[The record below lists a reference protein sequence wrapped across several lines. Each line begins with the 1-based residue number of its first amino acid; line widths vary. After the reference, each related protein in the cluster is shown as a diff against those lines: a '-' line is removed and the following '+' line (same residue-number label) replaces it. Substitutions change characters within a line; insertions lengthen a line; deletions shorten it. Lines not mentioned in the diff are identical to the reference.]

1 MTEPKKVFY
10 VPVPE
15 EEFYQRIG
23 ESVYSVF
30 IKNNFSLPSK
40 EQKTKWLNHL
50 EAAAYLKKTPAALYK
65 LTSNREIKF
74 TKRGKPNY
82 YRIEDLD
89 YYMQSGMVKTTDEI
103 AKEVRLIPRKN
114 NSRTQCKDKRE
125 GTLPAANG

>member
-1 MTEPKKVFY
+1 MIEPQKIFY

-23 ESVYSVF
+23 ESVYAVF
-30 IKNNFSLPSK
+30 IKNNFSLPNK
-40 EQKTKWLNHL
+40 EQKTKWLNHI
-50 EAAAYLKKTPAALYK
+50 EASAYLKKTPAALYK

-89 YYMQSGMVKTTDEI
+89 FYMQSGMVQTTDEI
-103 AKEVRLIPRKN
+103 AKEVRLTPRKN
-114 NSRTQCKDKRE
+114 YSITKHK
-125 GTLPAANG
+125 

>member
-1 MTEPKKVFY
+1 MIEPQKIFY

-23 ESVYSVF
+23 ESVYAVF
-30 IKNNFSLPSK
+30 IKNNFSLPNK
-40 EQKTKWLNHL
+40 EQKTKWLNHI

-89 YYMQSGMVKTTDEI
+89 FYMQSGMVQTTDEI
-103 AKEVRLIPRKN
+103 AKEVRLTPRKN
-114 NSRTQCKDKRE
+114 YSITKHK
-125 GTLPAANG
+125 